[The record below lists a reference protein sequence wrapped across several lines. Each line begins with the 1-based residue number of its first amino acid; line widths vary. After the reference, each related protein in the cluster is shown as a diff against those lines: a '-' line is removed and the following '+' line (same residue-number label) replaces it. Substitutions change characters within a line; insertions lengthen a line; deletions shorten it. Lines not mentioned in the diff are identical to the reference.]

1 MTRDGKE
8 VYVGDVLNIGGM
20 DSPESRACVEY
31 QTALKI
37 MVANLQKKKRRE
49 KHRAKQL
56 KVFARRGLVNKIMA
70 RNLIG

>member
-8 VYVGDVLNIGGM
+8 VYVGNVLNIGGM

-49 KHRAKQL
+49 KQL
-56 KVFARRGLVNKIMA
+56 KVFARRGLVNKMMA
-70 RNLIG
+70 RKLI